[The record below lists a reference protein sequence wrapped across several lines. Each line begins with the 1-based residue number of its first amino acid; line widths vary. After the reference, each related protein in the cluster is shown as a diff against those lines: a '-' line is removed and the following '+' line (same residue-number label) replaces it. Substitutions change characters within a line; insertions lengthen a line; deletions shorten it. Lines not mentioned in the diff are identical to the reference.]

1 MSAIITEQDLSDY
14 IGRDVTD
21 DDGAVFAVE
30 SADQTVRTLTE
41 QDFEPLVSTVR
52 LDGSGTDTVFLPQR
66 PVSTVGTVTVNG
78 TAETDFTFTA
88 DGRLIR
94 TSDDDPTYATWG
106 VTSQSSAYWPA
117 GRQNIAVT
125 YEHGGT
131 VPSDVRMVALMIAYR
146 LVTQGGALQEQVG
159 DVSRRYAVAS
169 TDLTAGERAI
179 LTKYRR

>member
-1 MSAIITEQDLSDY
+1 MSVITEQDLSDY

-21 DDGAVFAVE
+21 DDGATFAVE

-52 LDGSGTDTVFLPQR
+52 LDGSGTDTIFLPQR

-88 DGRLIR
+88 DGHLIR

-106 VTSQSSAYWPA
+106 VAAQSSAYWPA

-125 YEHGGT
+125 YEHGGA
-131 VPSDVRMVALMIAYR
+131 VPNDVRMVALMIAYR
-146 LVTQGGALQEQVG
+146 LVTQGGAIQEQVG